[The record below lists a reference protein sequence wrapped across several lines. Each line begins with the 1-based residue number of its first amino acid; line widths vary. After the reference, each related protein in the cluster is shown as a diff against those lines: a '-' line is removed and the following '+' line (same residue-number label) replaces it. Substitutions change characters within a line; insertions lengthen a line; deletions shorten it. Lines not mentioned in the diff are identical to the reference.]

1 MRGAGR
7 IVVGVVSVVLVV
19 GAAPIGS
26 SPAGAAGDSDP
37 WSQRRVLNVAHAAGD
52 LEAPHSTLFAMHAA
66 VAAGADVLEMDVRL
80 SADGVLMVQHDDT
93 VDRTTESSGPVATRT
108 AAQLQ
113 ALDNGYWFVPECW
126 SCHDRPAA
134 EYAYRGIRTG
144 DRPPPAGFTADDF
157 AIPTLEQ
164 VAARFPDR
172 LLDVEIKDGPTGM
185 AAAEALAAF
194 IAGHGPSD
202 RYLVAS
208 FDDAILAHFKTLA
221 PAVATSPGLNEMI
234 TWFALRG
241 PLPTHRVLQVPPV
254 YSGIE
259 VVSRQFVDDA
269 HANGL
274 AVWVWFN
281 GNDDDAPAEWQ
292 RLMDLGVDALLTGK
306 PRLAQAELTA
316 RDAAFT
322 AAPEVGPAARAGRR
336 RAEVSATC
344 PAVHVATCTS
354 LMVVVARDRH
364 GRWQLVG
371 ESEVRVARS
380 ASVTVDI
387 RLSDFARRSIRG
399 RHTLDAF
406 ALMFPLDD
414 DTAPVIAPVA
424 IARA

>member
-1 MRGAGR
+1 MVGMLSVALAVGGAGA
-7 IVVGVVSVVLVV
+7 GSVS
-19 GAAPIGS
+19 
-26 SPAGAAGDSDP
+26 AGAPDA
-37 WSQRRVLNVAHAAGD
+37 WAQRRVLNVAHAGGD
-52 LEAPHSTLFAMHAA
+52 LEAPHSTLFAMHSA

-93 VDRTTESSGPVATRT
+93 VDRTTEATGPVGTRT
-108 AAQLQ
+108 AAELQ

-126 SCHDRPAA
+126 SCHDRPVG

-144 DRPPPAGFTADDF
+144 ERPPPGGFVASDF
-157 AIPTLEQ
+157 AIPTLAE
-164 VAARFPDR
+164 VAATFPDR
-172 LLDVEIKDGPTGM
+172 ILDVEIKDGPTGM
-185 AAAEALAAF
+185 AAAAALAAF
-194 IAGHGPSD
+194 IAGHGPAD

-234 TWFALRG
+234 TWFAVRG
-241 PLPTHRVLQVPPV
+241 PLPAHRVLQVPPV

-306 PRLAQAELTA
+306 PRLAQAELEA
-316 RDAAFT
+316 RAAQFA
-322 AAPEVGPAARAGRR
+322 AAPTVAPSVPAGRHV
-336 RAEVSATC
+336 AEVSVSC
-344 PAVHVATCTS
+344 PAVHVATCAS

-371 ESEVRVARS
+371 ESETRVVRSATADVRV
-380 ASVTVDI
+380 
-387 RLSDFARRSIRG
+387 RLSAFARRSIRG
-399 RHTLDAF
+399 GRTLDAF
-406 ALMFPLDD
+406 ALMFPLDG
-414 DTAPVIAPVA
+414 DTAPVIVPVA
-424 IARA
+424 VARA